1 MFIGFCYFLIVM
13 MFSSFGCLVAE
24 TKIEKKERKQK
35 EKTIKNENKLK
46 TVNRHWFNIDV
57 K

>member
-1 MFIGFCYFLIVM
+1 MFIGFIYFLIVM
-13 MFSSFGCLVAE
+13 IISAFGCLVVE
-24 TKIEKKERKQK
+24 TKVEKNEEKEK
-35 EKTIKNENKLK
+35 EKTIKKENKLK